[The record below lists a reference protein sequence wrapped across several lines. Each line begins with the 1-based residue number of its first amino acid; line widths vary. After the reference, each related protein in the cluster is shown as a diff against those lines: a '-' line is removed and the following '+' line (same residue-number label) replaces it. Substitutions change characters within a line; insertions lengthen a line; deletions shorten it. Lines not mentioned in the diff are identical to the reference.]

1 MDLRPDRPLGAS
13 FADYLCRSPP
23 VSGIGFGKGRTAIL
37 LTIAV
42 TGMVVHLSVSKQDI
56 QPHLEPAPV

>member
-1 MDLRPDRPLGAS
+1 M
-13 FADYLCRSPP
+13 
-23 VSGIGFGKGRTAIL
+23 SGIGFGKGRTAIL